1 MKNNYQF
8 IFIVLFFLFAKAA
21 IAAEEHNNS
30 SITLSLKPKE
40 CVVLKEG
47 DKCYADVTVRWKA
60 NASSSLCLYRAP
72 DEIQL
77 TCWNNQNEG
86 QFTDKLVMQEPVDY
100 YLATADGT
108 KILEKETLHLF
119 WVHKKSNR
127 PNSTWRLF

>member
-8 IFIVLFFLFAKAA
+8 ICIVLLVVFAKAA
-21 IAAEEHNNS
+21 IAADQHHNA

-47 DKCYADVTVRWKA
+47 DKCYADVTVKWQA

-72 DEIQL
+72 DEVQL
-77 TCWNNQNEG
+77 ACWHNQSDG
-86 QFTDKLVMQEPVDY
+86 QFTEKLVMREPVDY
-100 YLATADGT
+100 YLATVDGSE
-108 KILEKETLHLF
+108 ILKKETLHLF

>member
-8 IFIVLFFLFAKAA
+8 ICIVLLFVFSNAVTAA
-21 IAAEEHNNS
+21 DQYLHS

-47 DKCYADVTVRWKA
+47 DKCYADVAIKWKA
-60 NASSSLCLYRAP
+60 NVPSSLCLYRAP
-72 DEIQL
+72 DEIKL
-77 TCWNNQNEG
+77 TCWDTQNEG
-86 QFTDKLVMQEPVDY
+86 QFTEKLVMDEPVDY
-100 YLATADGT
+100 YLATADDSE
-108 KILEKETLHLF
+108 ILAKETLHLF